1 MSGKA
6 RRKLISY
13 FIVFVLIG
21 TMLTGNIGLPVV
33 RAAEAGEGSEI
44 PVAEEDS
51 EEKGTAKESEE
62 ASEEEST
69 AEESEEASEEES
81 TAEESEEV
89 SEEESTAE
97 ESEEVSEEEST
108 VEESEEASEE
118 ESTAEES
125 EEASEEESISEVS
138 AGEEVS
144 EELIAEQEV
153 GATGVVTETDADI
166 RVIPD
171 KYNTGCNEEVVY
183 FPMDTENPMM
193 IGDVLI
199 IPSGGGST
207 FVLDFGYRNKE
218 ITGTVYIENYD
229 FTDAIFR
236 SYHEDLCDREIK
248 VVFNNCK
255 FTNVL
260 TGRAECNISYEYN
273 NCSFDSFSGSNAV
286 FNRCQFGHTYKDGIV
301 PFVDVEVNDC
311 FFTDFTG
318 MVTDSGAHIDG
329 TQLYG
334 IEGIDVSR
342 VYYNNCRFEMPALA
356 LEGTTAYVN
365 ACIML
370 QLEYSSGNN
379 IQFNDCRVN
388 GGGYTVYAE
397 SKFENLTFENVK
409 FDGLTFG
416 DANKF
421 GIFYPKINENI
432 EFRDIGR
439 TDSLYIGSV
448 WNDEKGM
455 HLSVTNDT
463 KEERI
468 LVVQT
473 DKGIYEYTIPAC
485 YTAGQFTNTML
496 YEEFPFDLD
505 IVIPAD
511 CTYAVCYDNTT
522 EGFGK
527 QIRFVNESGKQV
539 ILSPE
544 MKERVEGKRGSD
556 ILQSGMCGKDIS
568 FTLTYDGV
576 LTLSGTGASDNFHSQ
591 KFPEWV
597 ANKGLIKEIIVE
609 EGVTGLG
616 NMIFRDCMSVEKISL
631 PESLLTIGGY
641 AFAGCVGLE
650 EFAFPKNIQTIG
662 ASILSGT
669 VLSRVTYDGYDE
681 DWDWVEVG
689 SGNDNWLDKLEV
701 ARVGLRVRLAERDA
715 SYVYTGSAIEPDI
728 VVFNNKER
736 LVKGVDYTVKYVNNV
751 KASTEKKPAK
761 IIVTG
766 KGNLTGSNSA
776 TFQILPKDIND
787 SDVVAGSVVVVKAS
801 KAKPVLTY
809 NNRTLGTADYTI
821 AEPNKKYTEDGT
833 VMVTGKGNFTGTREI
848 AVKVT
853 EKKAAKK
860 FSVIVQKEVMVYN
873 GKSQKPL
880 ITVKDKTTNEVLKE
894 KKDYSVVYAG
904 NTVNAGTVKFTVVG
918 LGAYSGAVNKTYQIK
933 PLAVKDAS
941 MVVSGINEKG
951 YDYTPKGATVEK
963 DLKITYNGAKLVYG
977 TDYKITYS
985 NNKKLSTAKNPAK
998 YTVSFMGNYKGSTP
1012 LKGTFMVKALAL
1024 TNTLKGLEIVVGD
1037 KIYTGKPGT
1046 YVSKPIVTVQGV
1058 QLKASEYKVTYYKDA
1073 KLTEQITSKNKLS
1086 LEDGTEYVTV
1096 YMKIVG
1102 KGNYATSDDKYA
1114 KAEYRV
1120 CQKPAYDL
1128 AKARVTLWQN
1138 DKKITKAEYTGL
1150 AIEPTVKVEVK
1161 NGKVWEEVPAEQY
1174 RVYYT
1179 NNINKGTATVTVTA
1193 QGESYAGSKAVKFK
1207 IVAQNIKSLKD
1218 LLKDL
1223 FGL

>member
-1 MSGKA
+1 MFGKRY

-13 FIVFVLIG
+13 FIVFALIG
-21 TMLTGNIGLPVV
+21 AMLAGGVGVPVV
-33 RAAEAGEGSEI
+33 SAAEAGEVSEY
-44 PVAEEDS
+44 PASEEDS
-51 EEKGTAKESEE
+51 QEELSEDSKEASAEESTSEASEEASAEESTSEDSEE
-62 ASEEEST
+62 ASEENASED
-69 AEESEEASEEES
+69 SEEASEGN
-81 TAEESEEV
+81 ASEDF
-89 SEEESTAE
+89 
-97 ESEEVSEEEST
+97 
-108 VEESEEASEE
+108 EEASEKNAGEDSE
-118 ESTAEES
+118 ES
-125 EEASEEESISEVS
+125 
-138 AGEEVS
+138 VS
-144 EELIAEQEV
+144 EENDSEEISEEMIV
-153 GATGVVTETDADI
+153 VEDTGVTGIVSENDADI
-166 RVIPD
+166 RIMPD
-171 KYNTGCNEEVVY
+171 KYNTGCNDELTH

-193 IGDVLI
+193 IGEVLI

-236 SYHEDLCDREIK
+236 SYHEDLCDREVK

-260 TGRAECNISYEYN
+260 TGRPECNISYEYN
-273 NCSFDSFSGSNAV
+273 NCSFDSFSGSNAF

-311 FFTDFTG
+311 FFTDFTS

-342 VYYNNCRFEMPALA
+342 VYFNNCRFEMPALA
-356 LEGTTAYVN
+356 LEGTSAYVN

-416 DANKF
+416 DANRF

-473 DKGIYEYTIPAC
+473 DKGIYEYVIPHC
-485 YTAGQFTNTML
+485 YTGNEYKDNHSML
-496 YEEFPFDLD
+496 YTDFPFDLD

-527 QIRFVNESGKQV
+527 QIRFVNESSKQV
-539 ILSPE
+539 VLSEE
-544 MKERVEGKRGSD
+544 MIARVASKKGSD
-556 ILQSGMCGKDIS
+556 ILQSGMCGKEVS

-576 LTLSGTGASDNFHSQ
+576 LTLSGSGVTEDFHSK

-597 ANKGLIKEIIVE
+597 ANKGFIKEIVVE

-616 NMIFRDCMSVEKISL
+616 NMIFRDCMSVEKVSL
-631 PESLLTIGGY
+631 PESLLSLGGY
-641 AFAGCVGLE
+641 AFGGCTGLE
-650 EFAFPKNIQTIG
+650 VFAFPANIRSVG
-662 ASILSGT
+662 NDVLSGT
-669 VLSRVTYDGYDE
+669 VLSRVTYDGCDE

-689 SGNDNWLDKLEV
+689 SGNENWLDKLEV
-701 ARVGLRVRLAERDA
+701 VRVGLRVRLAEREA
-715 SYVYTGSAIEPDI
+715 TYVYTGSAIEPDI
-728 VVFNNKER
+728 VVFNNKDR
-736 LVKGVDYTVKYVNNV
+736 LVKGVDYTVKYSNNV
-751 KASTEKKPAK
+751 KATTEKKTAQ

-776 TFQILPKDIND
+776 TFQILPKDINA
-787 SDVVAGSVVVVKAS
+787 SDVIAGSVVVVKGS

-809 NNRTLGTADYTI
+809 HNKTLSETDYSI

-833 VMVTGKGNFTGTREI
+833 IVVTGKGNFTGTREI
-848 AVKVT
+848 AVKVI
-853 EKKAAKK
+853 EKKDAKK
-860 FSVIVQKEVMVYN
+860 FNVTIAKEVMVYN

-880 ITVKDKTTNEVLKE
+880 ITVKDKTTGEVLKE

-918 LGAYSGAVNKTYQIK
+918 LGTYSGTMNKTYQIK
-933 PLAVKDAS
+933 PLAVKGES
-941 MVVSGINEKG
+941 MLVEGVNEKG
-951 YDYTPKGATVEK
+951 YDYTPKGTTIESG
-963 DLKITYNGAKLVYG
+963 LKITHNGAKLVYG

-985 NNKKLSTAKNPAK
+985 NNKKVSTTKSPAK
-998 YTVSFMGNYKGSTP
+998 YTISFIGNYKGSAS
-1012 LKGTFMVKALAL
+1012 LKGTFMINPVAL
-1024 TNTLKGLEIVVGD
+1024 TNTLKGIELVVGD
-1037 KIYTGKPGT
+1037 KVYTGKPGT
-1046 YVSKPIVTVQGV
+1046 YVSKPIVSVQGV
-1058 QLKASEYKVTYYKDA
+1058 QLKASEYTVTYYKDS
-1073 KLTEQITSKNKLS
+1073 KLTERITSKNKVS
-1086 LEDGTEYVTV
+1086 LAEGDEFVTV

-1102 KGNYATSDDKYA
+1102 KGNYAPTGDKYA

-1120 CQKPAYDL
+1120 CKKPAYDL
-1128 AKARVTLWQN
+1128 SKARVTLWQD

-1150 AIEPTVKVEVK
+1150 AIKPVVKVEVK
-1161 NGKVWEEVPAEQY
+1161 NGKVWEEVPADAY
-1174 RVYYT
+1174 LVYYT
-1179 NNINKGTATVTVTA
+1179 NNINKGTAVVTVTA
-1193 QGESYAGSKAVKFK
+1193 QGDSYAGSKAVKFK
-1207 IVAQNIKSLKD
+1207 IVAKNIKSLKD

-1223 FGL
+1223 FGV